1 MKCSCCSEQWN
12 QLPLPLLNFKG
23 KKKAMLAVPSSRAT
37 YRHCNPSVQK
47 WDACTWPISAG
58 GSVLGTEQGWSRLPS
73 ALQGCTHGTALCQ
86 AAAPISCRQTSPQ
99 VSLILGTY
107 SKLWDIAHIFSQ
119 LHVTAHLERSEGIW
133 LCRARGLQESGVFFC
148 FQDGLGE
155 ELVGKQLLEAWWHKE
170 PWKSA
175 LQKAEVVRSIGGRCS
190 GML

>member
-1 MKCSCCSEQWN
+1 VPSPCPPVSAAAAGAGGNMKCSCCSEQWN

-58 GSVLGTEQGWSRLPS
+58 GSVLGPEQGWSRLPS

-133 LCRARGLQESGVFFC
+133 LCRARGLQESGFF
-148 FQDGLGE
+148 F
-155 ELVGKQLLEAWWHKE
+155 LLPRWPRGRIGWEAA
-170 PWKSA
+170 PRG
-175 LQKAEVVRSIGGRCS
+175 VVA
-190 GML
+190 

>member
-1 MKCSCCSEQWN
+1 MLWEANTYTHSLHTMPMEPARLKGTAS
-12 QLPLPLLNFKG
+12 LPG
-23 KKKAMLAVPSSRAT
+23 SARVPR
-37 YRHCNPSVQK
+37 RM
-47 WDACTWPISAG
+47 
-58 GSVLGTEQGWSRLPS
+58 QGWSRLPS

-175 LQKAEVVRSIGGRCS
+175 LQKAEVVRSIAGRCS